1 MGSDQFWNSTSIE
14 PKRQHKWL
22 VYLHN
27 SNIPSYVARKVDKPS
42 FSINEQQHKYF
53 GHTFKY
59 PGQVTWDDITMTL
72 VDPIDPNVS
81 DKLQEVLINSGYRT
95 PDNRT
100 NNALYT
106 VSKDSSVKAL
116 GPIVRIEQYGT
127 QPGLGAASGEPYL
140 IEAWQVFNPW
150 IKDVKFGE
158 LTYEDDGIVT
168 VDLTIAFDWA
178 KLVDVK

>member
-100 NNALYT
+100 NNALLYEL
-106 VSKDSSVKAL
+106 SSMARNPVLAQLPASLILLRRGKSSIL
-116 GPIVRIEQYGT
+116 GLKT
-127 QPGLGAASGEPYL
+127 
-140 IEAWQVFNPW
+140 
-150 IKDVKFGE
+150 
-158 LTYEDDGIVT
+158 
-168 VDLTIAFDWA
+168 
-178 KLVDVK
+178 